1 MASFN
6 YQKICQDLVSQLPS
20 KQRDV
25 IERRFGLKSG
35 ERETL
40 ESIGKSYRI
49 CRERVRQIE
58 KSSLNKIKKNTV
70 VYKDVCKEFN
80 RYLKN
85 AGGIKEENSLLNEL
99 GEKQYQAQVYFLLT
113 ICGEFK
119 RVSENDDFKA
129 LWAVNDTAV
138 EEAKK
143 IVKQVETELNE
154 KREPMSLR
162 NIALETGQKKQI
174 LESYL
179 EISKRLQKNSEG
191 FYGLREWPEINPK
204 GIKDKIYLLFKKV
217 RKPFHFTEVASQ
229 IPGSLVQTVHNE
241 LIRDPRFILI
251 GRGIYALKEW
261 GYISGDVKD
270 VIANVLTSEARP
282 MTKEEII
289 QKVLQQ
295 RQIKQNTILMN
306 LSNKKYFVRDN
317 EGKYWRAPI
326 QEA

>member
-25 IERRFGLKSG
+25 IERRFGFKSD

-40 ESIGKSYRI
+40 ESIGRSYHI

-58 KSSLNKIKKNTV
+58 KSSLNKIKKNAV
-70 VYKDVCKEFN
+70 AYKDVFKEFN

-85 AGGIKEENSLLNEL
+85 NGGIKEENSLLNEL
-99 GEKQYQAQVYFLLT
+99 GQKQYQAQIYFLLT
-113 ICGEFK
+113 ISGEFK
-119 RVSENDDFKA
+119 RFSEDDNFKA
-129 LWAVNDTAV
+129 LWAINDAV
-138 EEAKK
+138 AEEAKK
-143 IVKQVETELNE
+143 IVKQIETKLSEN
-154 KREPMSLR
+154 KEPMSLK
-162 NIALETGQKKQI
+162 NLALETGQKKQI

-179 EISKRLQKNSEG
+179 EISKLIQKNSEG
-191 FYGLREWPEINPK
+191 LYGLREWPEINPK
-204 GIKDKIYLLFKKV
+204 GIKDKIYLLFKKA

-241 LIRDPRFILI
+241 LIRDPRFVLI

-261 GYISGDVKD
+261 GYVPGDVKD

-306 LSNKKYFVRDN
+306 LSNKKYFARDN